1 MGGRAHKVE
10 VLSALVDRKEKSE
23 GCQRPVIA
31 LSAWVATTTL
41 GSGPVRSPWRSV
53 STCRQKMDDPGI
65 RIIYYALLP
74 DYCHSSLRG
83 GSRHSVRTSHS
94 SRRWCALGIA
104 VLT

>member
-53 STCRQKMDDPGI
+53 STCKQKMCHPDL
-65 RIIYYALLP
+65 RIIMMHLP